1 MKRERIELILRA
13 LFESGVAG
21 CKMGKTGMW
30 LFAFPVKVK
39 TWHIVNEDGFTP
51 HKVEGELTAAKLL
64 VLGFGKHEPLG
75 LRWKPTG
82 AVYWPVVDEDD
93 AIAALA
99 SFGFDLRA
107 ALARHGDSGVSNADK
122 H

>member
-13 LFESGVAG
+13 LFEAGVAG

-39 TWHIVNEDGFTP
+39 TWHIVNEDGFSP

-64 VLGFGKHEPLG
+64 VLGFGKHDPLG

-82 AVYWPVVDEDD
+82 AVYWPVADEAD
-93 AIAALA
+93 AITALA
-99 SFGFDLRA
+99 SFGFDLEA
-107 ALARHGDSGVSNADK
+107 ALARYGGNSGSSGV
-122 H
+122 